1 MFGNRERNAKRDKRK
16 QRYHILEGRNI
27 EHKKDKRKQR
37 YYVFGNEKETPK
49 EIREVS
55 GIMFEKTETQNIIKD
70 KRKQRHYV
78 WKNRNAEH
86 KEDKRN

>member
-1 MFGNRERNAKRDKRK
+1 MC
-16 QRYHILEGRNI
+16 LEI
-27 EHKKDKRKQR
+27 
-37 YYVFGNEKETPK
+37 EKETPK

>member
-1 MFGNRERNAKRDKRK
+1 MFGKTET
-16 QRYHILEGRNI
+16 QNI
-27 EHKKDKRKQR
+27 KK
-37 YYVFGNEKETPK
+37 
-49 EIREVS
+49 IREIS

>member
-1 MFGNRERNAKRDKRK
+1 MKNGNA
-16 QRYHILEGRNI
+16 

-49 EIREVS
+49 EIRESS

-70 KRKQRHYV
+70 KRKQRYYV